1 MNAALFP
8 FGLQTIMVIEQSN
21 KHVIM
26 AFLVAQIGGQIIIQG
41 TYVHQISRKFDRKHK
56 SLVMYVF

>member
-8 FGLQTIMVIEQSN
+8 FGRQTMMVIEQSD

-41 TYVHQISRKFDRKHK
+41 NFVHQISRKFDRIYK
-56 SLVMYVF
+56 SLVMYVL